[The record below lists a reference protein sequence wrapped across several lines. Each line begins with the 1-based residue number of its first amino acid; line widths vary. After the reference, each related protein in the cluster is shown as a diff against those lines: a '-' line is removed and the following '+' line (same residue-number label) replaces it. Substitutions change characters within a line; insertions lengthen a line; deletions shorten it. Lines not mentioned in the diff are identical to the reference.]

1 MHAHQLE
8 IDLHART
15 INEVLMKYVLF
26 FALALGLM
34 SCLTEQDRTLPILG
48 RHEYIENGQELD
60 TIYHTVQPFSFI
72 NQDSQAVSNTTFAG
86 KVYVADFFFTSCPSI
101 CPLTTA
107 QMLRVYENYPD
118 QENLLL
124 LSHSIDPEYDDVG
137 VLKDYAERLN
147 VSADKWHMVTG
158 NKSEI
163 YNMAQTSYYVGVR
176 EEARAPGGFE
186 HSGAFVLVDQ
196 QGRIRGMYD
205 GTDPVKVDQLMKD
218 IDLLLK

>member
-1 MHAHQLE
+1 
-8 IDLHART
+8 
-15 INEVLMKYVLF
+15 MKYVLF
-26 FALALGLM
+26 FALALGFM
-34 SCLTEQDRTLPILG
+34 SCLTEQDKSLPILG
-48 RHEYIENGQELD
+48 RHEYIENGPEVD

-72 NQDSQAVSNTTFAG
+72 DQDSQVVTNATFAG

-118 QENLLL
+118 EENLLL
-124 LSHSIDPEYDDVG
+124 LSHSIDPDYDDVA
-137 VLKDYAERLN
+137 VLKDYAERLD

-158 NKSEI
+158 NKEEI

-205 GTDPVKVDQLMKD
+205 GTDPVKVDQLME
-218 IDLLLK
+218 DLKILLK